1 MINLAN
7 PTRFLGLVNVVVPWL
22 TALTIILLGT
32 GLYLALFLAPPDY
45 QQGETVRIM
54 FIHVPSAWL
63 AMFGYVLIAIAAL
76 GTLIW
81 RHPLADVAAK
91 TAAPIGATFTFLA
104 LVTGSLWGK
113 PMWGTYWV
121 WDARLTSMLVLF
133 LLYLGLIAL
142 WQAIEEPGRA
152 GRAAAILALVGAINI
167 PIIKFS
173 VDWWN
178 TLHQPASVFRV
189 DGPTIDLALLTPLFV
204 MAAGFT
210 ALFVLLHL
218 VAMRAEILR
227 RRVRALEQT
236 QVAQAAAAG
245 A

>member
-1 MINLAN
+1 
-7 PTRFLGLVNVVVPWL
+7 
-22 TALTIILLGT
+22 
-32 GLYLALFLAPPDY
+32 
-45 QQGETVRIM
+45 
-54 FIHVPSAWL
+54 
-63 AMFGYVLIAIAAL
+63 MFGYLLIAAAAL

-91 TAAPIGATFTFLA
+91 TAAPIGATFCFIA

-152 GRAAAILALVGAINI
+152 GRAAAILALVGVVNI

-178 TLHQPASVFRV
+178 TLHQPASIVRPG
-189 DGPTIDLALLTPLFV
+189 GPTIDPSMLWPLLV
-204 MAAGFT
+204 MATAFT

-218 VAMRAEILR
+218 IAMRAEILR
-227 RRVRALEQT
+227 RRVHAMQQMTVERAALVE
-236 QVAQAAAAG
+236 A
-245 A
+245 